1 MLVVF
6 SSILVADTKITFVY
20 NFLAPLNSPRTIVI
34 GQLFYEFHINA
45 VQGSSRNLEI
55 CHVSDLGTYKT
66 NKFYNI
72 HLLFLIQIKYTLKC
86 VLDV

>member
-6 SSILVADTKITFVY
+6 SPIFVADTKITFVY

-66 NKFYNI
+66 N
-72 HLLFLIQIKYTLKC
+72 
-86 VLDV
+86 